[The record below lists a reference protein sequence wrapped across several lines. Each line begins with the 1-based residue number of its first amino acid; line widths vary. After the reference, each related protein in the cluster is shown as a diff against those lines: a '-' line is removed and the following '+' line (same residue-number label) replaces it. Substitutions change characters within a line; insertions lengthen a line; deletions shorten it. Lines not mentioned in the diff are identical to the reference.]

1 MAKNNYIGI
10 GSGCG
15 TVGRAVASELGL
27 NPVISKDTKLMKK
40 KLMKRCNSYVR
51 LNAHVFELADFVA
64 EWLALLAG

>member
-40 KLMKRCNSYVR
+40 KLMKRCNSYFR
-51 LNAHVFELADFVA
+51 LNAHVFELAVL
-64 EWLALLAG
+64 WPNG